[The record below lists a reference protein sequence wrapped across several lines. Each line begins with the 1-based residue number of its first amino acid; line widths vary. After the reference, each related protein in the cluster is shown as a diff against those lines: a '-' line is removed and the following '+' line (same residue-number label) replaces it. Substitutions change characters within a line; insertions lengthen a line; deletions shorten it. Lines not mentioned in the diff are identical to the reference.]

1 MEYHLLGYFAKY
13 TLPISQVQHNS
24 QIPIEFGCKCVLSTT
39 IPMPGKSYGFMECTL
54 IIKLFFKFQ
63 FKLHFEKC
71 EKEVRIMVKEE
82 KDYQFDNHSLISTF
96 KNELKNNN

>member
-1 MEYHLLGYFAKY
+1 MDLWN
-13 TLPISQVQHNS
+13 VR
-24 QIPIEFGCKCVLSTT
+24 
-39 IPMPGKSYGFMECTL
+39 TL